1 MKNAFCLQHVLF
13 EGPGIFHPCL
23 EKHGFEIQKFL
34 VPSEGIPANIP
45 DFLLVMGGPMSI
57 NDPDPWIAQEIGYI
71 RQAIDAGIPILGICL
86 GSQFIAKAL
95 GGEVRLGPRLEIG
108 LVPVSLTIEVGTDP
122 VFGIFPPTLEVFQ
135 WHSEGLTLPPGATLL
150 ASSEYFPVQA
160 FRYGERV
167 YGLLFHLE
175 LEREGVEA
183 LCRNCPSDVQKAG
196 ISTEV
201 LLKSAEKLFPQ
212 SHELASQFITH
223 LTQK

>member
-1 MKNAFCLQHVLF
+1 
-13 EGPGIFHPCL
+13 
-23 EKHGFEIQKFL
+23 
-34 VPSEGIPANIP
+34 
-45 DFLLVMGGPMSI
+45 MSI

-150 ASSEYFPVQA
+150 ASSKYFPVQA
-160 FRYGERV
+160 FRYGEHV

-183 LCRNCPSDVQKAG
+183 LCHKFPNDVQKAG
-196 ISTEV
+196 TSTET
-201 LLKSAEKLFPQ
+201 LLKSAEKVLPQ
-212 SHELASQFITH
+212 SHELADRLIAH
-223 LTQK
+223 LTKK